1 MYASLLNHP
10 NSLFGQFER
19 LRREL
24 DDVFGVSALPSSIRS
39 VTPGT
44 LPAINV
50 GRTPNSVEVYAFAP
64 GLDASKI
71 DVSLDRGVL
80 RIAAERA
87 SGIPADDPKV
97 QIYTRERGS
106 GSFTR
111 AISLPDDVDPAQVN
125 AKLPR
130 RRAADQHRPARIGPT
145 QAHHRAV
152 THPAFKEK
160 PHERQQASDDLVCW
174 RCCGGPGAGPT
185 ARRAACGRRV
195 RGMLAASRCWLTCLA
210 CPRSSWS

>member
-125 AKLPR
+125 ANYRDGVL
-130 RRAADQHRPARIGPT
+130 QI
-145 QAHHRAV
+145 
-152 THPAFKEK
+152 
-160 PHERQQASDDLVCW
+160 SI
-174 RCCGGPGAGPT
+174 
-185 ARRAACGRRV
+185 GRRESAQPKRITV
-195 RGMLAASRCWLTCLA
+195 Q
-210 CPRSSWS
+210 

>member
-24 DDVFGVSALPSSIRS
+24 DDVFGVSGLPSGIRS

-44 LPAINV
+44 VPAINV
-50 GRTPNSVEVYAFAP
+50 GRTPTSVDVYAFAP

-80 RIAAERA
+80 RISGERA

-97 QIYTRERGS
+97 QVYTRERGA

-111 AISLPDDVDPAQVN
+111 AISLPDDVDPALVN
-125 AKLPR
+125 ASYRDGVL
-130 RRAADQHRPARIGPT
+130 QI
-145 QAHHRAV
+145 
-152 THPAFKEK
+152 
-160 PHERQQASDDLVCW
+160 SI
-174 RCCGGPGAGPT
+174 
-185 ARRAACGRRV
+185 GRRESAQPKRITV
-195 RGMLAASRCWLTCLA
+195 Q
-210 CPRSSWS
+210 